1 MVSRGPESAGFT
13 TVALVPWFLDPFVPS
28 CFLFLKLQKWEIGE
42 GGGRF

>member
-28 CFLFLKLQKWEIGE
+28 FSLS
-42 GGGRF
+42 